1 MLSPSH
7 PPAVDV
13 GRCLRACSL
22 WSALLISTPL
32 WCLGSRLEQTAG
44 GEHQVSLN
52 NSIYLMQFK
61 ADASSNE
68 PIIVLSMHSYLKKK
82 WNFKCCKNG
91 LIYLQLE
98 WQLRLI
104 YYFYILLL
112 LFAFLSTVIHHQI
125 VL

>member
-7 PPAVDV
+7 PPAADV

-44 GEHQVSLN
+44 GEHQVSKN

-61 ADASSNE
+61 ADASSNKH
-68 PIIVLSMHSYLKKK
+68 ITVLSMHSYLKQEME
-82 WNFKCCKNG
+82 F
-91 LIYLQLE
+91 
-98 WQLRLI
+98 
-104 YYFYILLL
+104 
-112 LFAFLSTVIHHQI
+112 
-125 VL
+125 